1 MISNKTQAKL
11 FSCLALGGIAYQAVN
26 KEIGAFPL
34 ILSALS
40 TIAATK
46 KWYDVYHS
54 PPPLSP
60 KRYHRR
66 VYQTNSPNPIQ
77 LAIQLAEWR
86 KKRR

>member
-1 MISNKTQAKL
+1 MISNKVQAEL

-34 ILSALS
+34 ILSAIS

-54 PPPLSP
+54 PPPLSS
-60 KRYHRR
+60 KRY
-66 VYQTNSPNPIQ
+66 YKKAYKTDSPNPIE
-77 LAIQLAEWR
+77 LALKLEAWR
-86 KKRR
+86 KSRR